1 MINSM
6 PILNAT
12 TPIEAIQILTGK
24 VAASICNTAQT
35 FCHGDNAQ
43 YESMESCY
51 QYLTG
56 ETRFGAAYEVGRD
69 TLLCR
74 MVHQNMVPYRPSV
87 HWFVVP
93 DDPVT

>member
-1 MINSM
+1 M

-12 TPIEAIQILTGK
+12 TPIEAIQILSGK

-35 FCHGDNAQ
+35 FCLGPNAQ
-43 YESMESCY
+43 YDSMESCY
-51 QYLTG
+51 QYLTA

-74 MVHQNMVPYRPSV
+74 MVHQNMVPFRPSV
-87 HWFVVP
+87 HWSVISE
-93 DDPVT
+93 DPVP